1 MKPLEHMGRLQ
12 GACVRPKREAASPV
26 DSRPPAY
33 NTLCAGT
40 RGFAKH
46 GTPEG
51 DWLLTWFRSH
61 GREQVRAV
69 ELYLARRALV
79 ACWPVDSE
87 RALLLI
93 RWAMAHV
100 LSGRCRTCPVPVALR
115 DETAQTLRGD
125 AASWLR
131 AGLMEAQWRYGLAR
145 G

>member
-1 MKPLEHMGRLQ
+1 MKHLEHMGHFQ
-12 GACVRPKREAASPV
+12 GACVRTRREAASRA
-26 DSRPPAY
+26 DSTPPAY

-69 ELYLARRALV
+69 ELYLARRAIV
-79 ACWPVDSE
+79 ACWPVDAE

-100 LSGRCRTCPVPVALR
+100 VAGRCRTCPVPVALR
-115 DETAQTLRGD
+115 DATAQALRGD